1 MDLNNVERIM
11 TWSNIYVTNINRS
24 LKGIKSEVAV
34 DFIKSDNK
42 DIIVTTNKVAATLDL
57 NVIQDYMKNL
67 NNINSSNVMS
77 PRLPQSKSYLKILS
91 IPYFVKNTN
100 LLLTSNIT
108 EKVLETT
115 YIFNDVVLA
124 LSLHIIKASPKS
136 DIAVI

>member
-1 MDLNNVERIM
+1 
-11 TWSNIYVTNINRS
+11 
-24 LKGIKSEVAV
+24 
-34 DFIKSDNK
+34 
-42 DIIVTTNKVAATLDL
+42 
-57 NVIQDYMKNL
+57 MKNL

-108 EKVLETT
+108 EEVLETT

>member
-1 MDLNNVERIM
+1 
-11 TWSNIYVTNINRS
+11 
-24 LKGIKSEVAV
+24 
-34 DFIKSDNK
+34 
-42 DIIVTTNKVAATLDL
+42 
-57 NVIQDYMKNL
+57 MKNL